1 MAQAIVH
8 DYYQWSAKY
17 GRTFLC
23 WFGVRP
29 RLVLVDPDMIKE
41 VLFRTMDIIDRDS
54 FNPLTKALIGDGL
67 PGLMGHKWAAHRKIA
82 NPAFNMEKVKA
93 WVPEMVTSISKMLD
107 NWEEKIRHCDTF
119 EIDVH
124 TEFYNLAAEISS
136 RTAFGSI
143 FGKGKRIFELQQ
155 QQKLPSYQAMQ
166 NVYIPGSRFLP
177 TNANKLRWK
186 LEKETRDSMRMI
198 IETYKKTSDN
208 SKNFLSILLSGSNRN
223 KLGGGLDTEEVINEG
238 KTLFFGWEA
247 TANTLTWAI
256 LLLAQHQEWQN
267 KAREEVF
274 RVCKDN
280 EQPCVEN
287 FQELKIVNMIIKETL
302 RLYAPDNIITRQTL
316 RNVKI
321 GSLNIPAGTELYM
334 PQTVVHHDTKIW
346 GSDANEFN
354 PARFVEPPKHLGAYF
369 PFGIGSRICIGRN
382 LAMVEAII
390 ILAMIIKQFSFE
402 ISPSYV
408 HAPMMLIMVQ
418 PQYGAPVL
426 VRRITN
432 CQS

>member
-1 MAQAIVH
+1 
-8 DYYQWSAKY
+8 
-17 GRTFLC
+17 
-23 WFGVRP
+23 
-29 RLVLVDPDMIKE
+29 
-41 VLFRTMDIIDRDS
+41 
-54 FNPLTKALIGDGL
+54 
-67 PGLMGHKWAAHRKIA
+67 
-82 NPAFNMEKVKA
+82 
-93 WVPEMVTSISKMLD
+93 
-107 NWEEKIRHCDTF
+107 
-119 EIDVH
+119 
-124 TEFYNLAAEISS
+124 
-136 RTAFGSI
+136 
-143 FGKGKRIFELQQ
+143 
-155 QQKLPSYQAMQ
+155 
-166 NVYIPGSRFLP
+166 
-177 TNANKLRWK
+177 
-186 LEKETRDSMRMI
+186 
-198 IETYKKTSDN
+198 
-208 SKNFLSILLSGSNRN
+208 
-223 KLGGGLDTEEVINEG
+223 
-238 KTLFFGWEA
+238 
-247 TANTLTWAI
+247 
-256 LLLAQHQEWQN
+256 
-267 KAREEVF
+267 
-274 RVCKDN
+274 
-280 EQPCVEN
+280 
-287 FQELKIVNMIIKETL
+287 MIIKETL